1 MSYQRLL
8 LTFAS
13 LSCID
18 NFISRIERK
27 NNHLE
32 IKNEFIKIQK
42 LILDLKKQNDN

>member
-27 NNHLE
+27 NAYFEL
-32 IKNEFIKIQK
+32 KNELTKIQN
-42 LILDLKKQNDN
+42 LILQLNKTNDS